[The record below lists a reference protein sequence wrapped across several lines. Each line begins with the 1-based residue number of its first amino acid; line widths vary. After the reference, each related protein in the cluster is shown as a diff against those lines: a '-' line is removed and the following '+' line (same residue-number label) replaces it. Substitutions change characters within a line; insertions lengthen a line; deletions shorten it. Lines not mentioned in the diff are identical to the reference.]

1 MNTAFRSKLV
11 DEPIVEMI
19 LSQKFKNSKIKFN
32 RLTNNSN
39 YSLTASVNGTVKTII
54 VVRNSSKYFKSPNFL
69 MSLNKNSLSQF
80 NNSIFAFIDEVS
92 NSLYMVDSV
101 NLLMY
106 IIKNSDNLKQSSK
119 DNIAWIVIPKKDIV
133 SLVADDGIIKYSN
146 NVAEL
151 FSNNRDESKYSNLF

>member
-1 MNTAFRSKLV
+1 MNTTFRSKLV

-32 RLTNNSN
+32 RLTHNSN
-39 YSLTASVNGTVKTII
+39 YSLTASVNGTVKPII

-80 NNSIFAFIDEVS
+80 NNSMFAFIDEVS

-119 DNIAWIVIPKKDIV
+119 DNVAWIVIPKKDII
-133 SLVADDGIIKYSN
+133 SLVSDDGIIKYSN
-146 NVAEL
+146 NIATL

>member
-1 MNTAFRSKLV
+1 MNTTFRSKLV

-80 NNSIFAFIDEVS
+80 NNSMVAFIDEVS

-119 DNIAWIVIPKKDIV
+119 DNIAWIVIPKKDII

-146 NVAEL
+146 NVAAL